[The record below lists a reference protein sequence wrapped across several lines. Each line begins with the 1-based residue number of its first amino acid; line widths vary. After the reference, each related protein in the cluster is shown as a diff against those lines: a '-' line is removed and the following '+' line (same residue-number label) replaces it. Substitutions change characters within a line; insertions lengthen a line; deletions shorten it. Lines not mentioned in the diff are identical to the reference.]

1 MCQLTISNYIAKC
14 LSNLASFYCNTYLF
28 IFDYTFIFLGAN
40 LNSTNLSG
48 QTALHSAAETGQI
61 NVVQFLIEENVD
73 PFKTDVFKLKAID
86 IAKMLK
92 RTEIQEMLSNYEE
105 QVFEKK

>member
-1 MCQLTISNYIAKC
+1 MRKIFSNFVCFSKSPNFTMSPSGFSDFATALFNLIS
-14 LSNLASFYCNTYLF
+14 
-28 IFDYTFIFLGAN
+28 IFLGAN

-61 NVVQFLIEENVD
+61 TVVQFLIEEKVD

-92 RTEIQEMLSNYEE
+92 RTELLCPLKYM
-105 QVFEKK
+105 KK

>member
-1 MCQLTISNYIAKC
+1 MQ
-14 LSNLASFYCNTYLF
+14 YLF
-28 IFDYTFIFLGAN
+28 ILFDYTFIFLGAN

-48 QTALHSAAETGQI
+48 QTALHSASETGQI
-61 NVVQFLIEENVD
+61 NVVQFLIEEKVD

-105 QVFEKK
+105 QVFEKN